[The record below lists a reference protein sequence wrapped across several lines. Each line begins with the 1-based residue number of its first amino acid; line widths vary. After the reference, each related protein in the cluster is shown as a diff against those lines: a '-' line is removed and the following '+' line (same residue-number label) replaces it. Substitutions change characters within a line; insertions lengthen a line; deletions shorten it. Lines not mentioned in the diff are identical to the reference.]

1 MGTYL
6 ENSIAYMT
14 KNHPFLKIKE
24 KDGSVFF
31 EGRMYIVAQSV
42 NPVFKIQICPKIR
55 LSININGRGIPSCVY
70 LGESQD
76 YPHIN
81 KDGTLCVATDFDIMF
96 RLQNSV
102 CISDYIERFLKPFF
116 LSFEYWKKTGKPL
129 FGERSHGTQGII
141 ESIKE
146 YTNSHKL
153 TNDDVVLLLAWAAD
167 RVKFKRIIPKEKQSV
182 FLSRYQNKI
191 AKLRKMDGFFLWGLY
206 ENIVNERNHMLNRG

>member
-24 KDGSVFF
+24 MDGFIFF

-55 LSININGRGIPSCVY
+55 LSINTDGQGIPSCVY
-70 LGESQD
+70 LGESQG

-102 CISDYIERFLKPFF
+102 CISDYVEQFLKPFF
-116 LSFEYWKKTGKPL
+116 LSFEYWKQYKTDL
-129 FGERSHGTQGII
+129 FGARSHGEPGVI

-146 YTNSHKL
+146 YTNSYKL
-153 TNDDVVLLLAWAAD
+153 SDEDVVLLLAWAAD

-182 FLSRYQNKI
+182 FRSRYQNKI
-191 AKLRKMDGFFLWGLY
+191 AKLRKLDGFYLWRMY
-206 ENIVNERNHMLNRG
+206 ESLRKIK